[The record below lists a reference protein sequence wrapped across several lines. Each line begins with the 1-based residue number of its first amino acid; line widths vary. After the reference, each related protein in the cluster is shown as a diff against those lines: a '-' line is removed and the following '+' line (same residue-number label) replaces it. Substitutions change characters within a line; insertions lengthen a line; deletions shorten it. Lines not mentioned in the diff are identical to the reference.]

1 MYLSLNP
8 SLQRQLMLV
17 LGRILSHVSTRLQPL
32 IVYYHSIALNQ

>member
-17 LGRILSHVSTRLQPL
+17 LGRILSDVSTRSQPL
-32 IVYYHSIALNQ
+32 IVYCLISQGQ

>member
-17 LGRILSHVSTRLQPL
+17 LGRILSDVSTRLQPL
-32 IVYYHSIALNQ
+32 IVYC